1 MPMNPSDPAVRE
13 ALTALGLPN
22 LAVVADPDA
31 VVALEQTPDSRIGFA
46 AALRFALDAF
56 LGDGR
61 GSPGQGHGSA
71 MDLVRAAPDAYGL
84 DSNPSDAAIA
94 QTLRRLLAE
103 DAQARIVLLSAAT
116 TRDPAL
122 RFLPEYGED
131 IATHWVFRILA
142 PTGWPMLQW
151 AIVDP
156 RGETAAYSYGFE

>member
-1 MPMNPSDPAVRE
+1 MNPSDPAVGE
-13 ALTALGLPN
+13 ALAALDLPN

-31 VVALEQTPDSRIGFA
+31 VAALKQTPGCRIGFA
-46 AALRFALDAF
+46 AALRLALGAF
-56 LGDGR
+56 LGDRR
-61 GSPGQGHGSA
+61 GSPGQGHDSA

-84 DSNPSDAAIA
+84 DSAPSDAAIT

-116 TRDPAL
+116 IQDPAL

-142 PTGWPMLQW
+142 PSGWPTLQW

-156 RGETAAYSYGFE
+156 RGETPAYSYGFE

>member
-1 MPMNPSDPAVRE
+1 MNQSDPAVRQ
-13 ALTALGLPN
+13 ALDALGLPN

-31 VVALEQTPDSRIGFA
+31 VAALEQTPGCRIGFA
-46 AALRFALDAF
+46 AALRLALEAF

-61 GSPGQGHGSA
+61 GSPGQGHDSA
-71 MDLVRAAPDAYGL
+71 LDLVRAAPDAYGL
-84 DSNPSDAAIA
+84 DGNPSDAAIA

-116 TRDPAL
+116 IQEPAL

-131 IATHWVFRILA
+131 IATHWVFRIAA
-142 PTGWPMLQW
+142 PTGWPSLQW

-156 RGETAAYSYGFE
+156 RGETPAYSYGFE